1 MFEKIEKYKSSINN
15 IRQLIYQENRLN
27 HVTLDDTKI
36 HMQVQSNEFVFQ
48 VSFKVDSSIV
58 NDKIVYSI
66 SLNLPFDFEDFND
79 QTNQPIEAFWELKHR
94 AWVTLY
100 SNLKKIESKNK
111 PDHDVEN
118 ILKDIMK
125 KYDSK
130 PEDKQENIES
140 IISNLSTI
148 SIINSNDSLKTY
160 KPVHFELTQS
170 GDDAFSQLVNDTV
183 STGKLEQ
190 TLTASVLTSGHST
203 ITDSVSSMRS
213 EIVEELQNLNSSI
226 KELVQEIKLERE
238 KPSLL
243 KRFIRRFV
251 K

>member
-58 NDKIVYSI
+58 NDKIAYSV

-94 AWVTLY
+94 AWITLY

-111 PDHDVEN
+111 PDHDVEK
-118 ILKDIMK
+118 ILKDILK
-125 KYDSK
+125 KYDPK
-130 PEDKQENIES
+130 PEVKEEVNTSFSNMPNLGLINNHGS
-140 IISNLSTI
+140 ILTVPISFGL
-148 SIINSNDSLKTY
+148 
-160 KPVHFELTQS
+160 PES
-170 GDDAFSQLVNDTV
+170 GDDAFSPLVNDTIT
-183 STGKLEQ
+183 TGNLEQ
-190 TLTASVLTSGHST
+190 TLTTSVLTSSRST
-203 ITDSVSSMRS
+203 ITDSVSDMRS
-213 EIVEELQNLNSSI
+213 EIVEGLQNLNSSI

>member
-94 AWVTLY
+94 AWITLY

-111 PDHDVEN
+111 PDHDVEK
-118 ILKDIMK
+118 ILKDILK
-125 KYDSK
+125 KYDPK
-130 PEDKQENIES
+130 PEVKEDLEQFSSNSLLINS
-140 IISNLSTI
+140 VNSNSISNEVATHISLSAWASSVKNTGQLL
-148 SIINSNDSLKTY
+148 NNDALTTGSSFKT
-160 KPVHFELTQS
+160 T
-170 GDDAFSQLVNDTV
+170 D
-183 STGKLEQ
+183 
-190 TLTASVLTSGHST
+190 

-213 EIVEELQNLNSSI
+213 EIVEGLQNLNSSI